1 MTDPTKILIRMPNW
15 LGDLMMATA
24 FCQAVLE
31 RFPEATVDL
40 IIRKGFEGLPL
51 PHRGTLLPFDRE
63 LTKAGDF
70 VAELAN
76 QGYQRIYVLP
86 PSFSSAWMAWR
97 SRIPERIGYS
107 GDGRRWLLRPAIRPA
122 WQPRTR
128 HLVEEYLHLLSPQ
141 DSKIPL
147 VFPQLELSEEW
158 VSEQLRGL
166 PALPKSFIALAPG
179 AIYGPAKQWPEV
191 YYHEV
196 TAQLAQKW
204 NESILILGTPAD
216 HASGE
221 KITQGLSGVENWCGR
236 SNLPQLVALLSRAK
250 LLLSNDSGSMH
261 IMAALQRPQLAI
273 FGSTS
278 PTWTRPLNPHARF
291 LYRAEPCSP
300 CFDRTCQFSHTNCLI
315 SIQPADALQELENM
329 LM

>member
-1 MTDPTKILIRMPNW
+1 M
-15 LGDLMMATA
+15 
-24 FCQAVLE
+24 
-31 RFPEATVDL
+31 
-40 IIRKGFEGLPL
+40 
-51 PHRGTLLPFDRE
+51 
-63 LTKAGDF
+63 
-70 VAELAN
+70 
-76 QGYQRIYVLP
+76 
-86 PSFSSAWMAWR
+86 
-97 SRIPERIGYS
+97 
-107 GDGRRWLLRPAIRPA
+107 
-122 WQPRTR
+122 
-128 HLVEEYLHLLSPQ
+128 
-141 DSKIPL
+141 

-196 TAQLAQKW
+196 AAQLAQKW

-221 KITQGLSGVENWCGR
+221 KIAQGLSGVENWCGR

-273 FGSTS
+273 LVPPPPPGLVLSIHMLASCIELSLALLAST
-278 PTWTRPLNPHARF
+278 
-291 LYRAEPCSP
+291 EPANLV
-300 CFDRTCQFSHTNCLI
+300 TQT
-315 SIQPADALQELENM
+315 A
-329 LM
+329 

>member
-1 MTDPTKILIRMPNW
+1 M
-15 LGDLMMATA
+15 
-24 FCQAVLE
+24 
-31 RFPEATVDL
+31 
-40 IIRKGFEGLPL
+40 
-51 PHRGTLLPFDRE
+51 
-63 LTKAGDF
+63 
-70 VAELAN
+70 
-76 QGYQRIYVLP
+76 
-86 PSFSSAWMAWR
+86 
-97 SRIPERIGYS
+97 
-107 GDGRRWLLRPAIRPA
+107 
-122 WQPRTR
+122 
-128 HLVEEYLHLLSPQ
+128 
-141 DSKIPL
+141 
-147 VFPQLELSEEW
+147 
-158 VSEQLRGL
+158 
-166 PALPKSFIALAPG
+166 PKSFIALAPG

-196 TAQLAQKW
+196 AAQLAQKW

-221 KITQGLSGVENWCGR
+221 KIAQGLSGVENWCGR

-291 LYRAEPCSP
+291 LYRAGP
-300 CFDRTCQFSHTNCLI
+300 CFLASTEPANLSHNRLI

-329 LM
+329 LV